1 MQEIGIA
8 ETQKP
13 LQRIA
18 VVALGWILM
27 IAGIVGL
34 FLPFVP
40 GAFLIVA
47 GALMLKPQRAWLR
60 RAIETCRVRFP
71 VLERAFKRFH
81 TWGKCWQSRFSNS
94 SGDSGS
100 QFRV

>member
-8 ETQKP
+8 KAGKP

-27 IAGIVGL
+27 IGGVIGL

-40 GAFLIVA
+40 GAVLIVA
-47 GALMLKPQRAWLR
+47 GALMLKPQREWLR
-60 RAIETCRVRFP
+60 RALEKCLVRLPF
-71 VLERAFKRFH
+71 LERAFRRLSAC
-81 TWGKCWQSRFSNS
+81 GES
-94 SGDSGS
+94 
-100 QFRV
+100 

>member
-8 ETQKP
+8 KAQKP
-13 LQRIA
+13 LQRIV

-27 IAGIVGL
+27 IGGIVGL

-40 GAFLIVA
+40 GAVLIVA
-47 GALMLKPQRAWLR
+47 GALMLKPQRTWLR
-60 RAIETCRVRFP
+60 RALEECRVRFP
-71 VLERAFKRFH
+71 VLGRAFGRFSSCGESWH
-81 TWGKCWQSRFSNS
+81 SRFRNNPD
-94 SGDSGS
+94 DSGS

>member
-8 ETQKP
+8 KTQKP

-18 VVALGWILM
+18 VVALGWLLI
-27 IAGIVGL
+27 IGGIVGL

-40 GAFLIVA
+40 GAFLIVV

-60 RAIETCRVRFP
+60 RALETCPVRFP
-71 VLERAFKRFH
+71 DLELAFRRFS
-81 TWGKCWQSRFSNS
+81 TRGKCWQSRFSNS
-94 SGDSGS
+94 PGDSG
-100 QFRV
+100 

>member
-8 ETQKP
+8 KTQKP

-27 IAGIVGL
+27 IGGIVGL

-40 GAFLIVA
+40 GTFLIVA

-60 RAIETCRVRFP
+60 RASETCQVQFP
-71 VLERAFKRFH
+71 VLERAFKRFQ
-81 TWGKCWQSRFSNS
+81 TWVKCWRSRFSNS
-94 SGDSGS
+94 TGDSGS

>member
-8 ETQKP
+8 KTQKP

-27 IAGIVGL
+27 IGGIVGL

-47 GALMLKPQRAWLR
+47 GALMLKPQRGWLR
-60 RAIETCRVRFP
+60 RALETCRVRFP
-71 VLERAFKRFH
+71 VLERAFKRFP
-81 TWGKCWQSRFSNS
+81 TWGKRWQSRLSNNP
-94 SGDSGS
+94 GDSGS

>member
-1 MQEIGIA
+1 MKEVGIA
-8 ETQKP
+8 EARKP

-27 IAGIVGL
+27 IGGIVGL

-40 GAFLIVA
+40 GAALIVV
-47 GALMLKPQRAWLR
+47 GALMLRPQRAWMRTL
-60 RAIETCRVRFP
+60 EECRMRFP
-71 VLERAFKRFH
+71 VLGRAFGRFSAYGENWH
-81 TWGKCWQSRFSNS
+81 SRFRNNP
-94 SGDSGS
+94 GASGS

>member
-1 MQEIGIA
+1 MQEIAIA
-8 ETQKP
+8 KVQKP

-27 IAGIVGL
+27 IGGIVGL

-40 GAFLIVA
+40 GAVLIVA

-60 RAIETCRVRFP
+60 RAPEKCRARFP
-71 VLERAFKRFH
+71 VLERALGRFSACGES
-81 TWGKCWQSRFSNS
+81 WYSRFRNNP
-94 SGDSGS
+94 GDSGS
-100 QFRV
+100 QFRF